1 MFYLACEY
9 SRLSSLPAPM
19 GVSLAKRP
27 SGPGAMRGGCIRRLV
42 LIGSNLATSSV
53 LHIVH
58 LTPAVIRPKK
68 QYFFL
73 SEVYREFGEKTMKL
87 TRHLTL
93 TLTLTKINEFLQ
105 FAFVEWKTKGTT
117 QRTWFG
123 VNRQDKSFDVTE
135 IFSRLVFD
143 VIFRR
148 ERSDDRKYVCCS
160 INQSIINKSLFK
172 HGKIHQ
178 EYKN

>member
-27 SGPGAMRGGCIRRLV
+27 SGRGGCIRRLV

-93 TLTLTKINEFLQ
+93 TLTLTKN
-105 FAFVEWKTKGTT
+105 
-117 QRTWFG
+117 
-123 VNRQDKSFDVTE
+123 
-135 IFSRLVFD
+135 
-143 VIFRR
+143 
-148 ERSDDRKYVCCS
+148 
-160 INQSIINKSLFK
+160 
-172 HGKIHQ
+172 
-178 EYKN
+178 